1 MTKTPAQ
8 IWTEMAA
15 EAVRG
20 LLSPYNGRLQTLPA
34 GANSDPYVLGFVNSI
49 LLSVIDQ
56 CIGDEGPYEFREDLL
71 LRAQKLLAPPL
82 AHSLV
87 EYSPGMSAFFD
98 EGYLKGL
105 EEGELC
111 ADVINGK
118 LPFPEPPLLQSA
130 RDLVQAM
137 DSPGRLSASE
147 IGGAIVTLTLHQ
159 RIEEIRRHHSHDVDK
174 LLPRSELVQ
183 ARELGTRDAE
193 LGAALN
199 LERRKARL
207 AGERL
212 KSLIGLLL
220 PSILI
225 VLGLVAIVGLLM
237 ERGL

>member
-15 EAVRG
+15 EAVGG

-34 GANSDPYVLGFVNSI
+34 GANSDPYVLGFVNSV

-56 CIGDEGPYEFREDLL
+56 CIGDDGPYEFREDLL
-71 LRAQKLLAPPL
+71 LRAQKLLEPPL

-111 ADVINGK
+111 ANVINGK

-130 RDLVQAM
+130 RDLVQAKG
-137 DSPGRLSASE
+137 SPGRQSLSE
-147 IGGAIVTLTLHQ
+147 IGGALVTLTLH
-159 RIEEIRRHHSHDVDK
+159 RRVKEIRKHHSPNLNNH
-174 LLPRSELVQ
+174 LSRSELVQ
-183 ARELGTRDAE
+183 AREQGIRDAE
-193 LGAALN
+193 LGAVLN
-199 LERRKARL
+199 LKYREARL
-207 AGERL
+207 AKERRQSPKAL
-212 KSLIGLLL
+212 VL
-220 PSILI
+220 PSILLMI
-225 VLGLVAIVGLLM
+225 GLVAIVGLLA
-237 ERGL
+237 ERNF